1 MWGLR
6 RVAFSSEVIRALLER
21 STDHRSALKEAY
33 AQLPVTRCR
42 RRTYCCSLL
51 PEMSLLEALSAVQQ
65 LLEMEPEQRLWMNR
79 RLIRYFFLNPVEILL
94 CPFLEGKNC
103 LIYQNRFFGC
113 RAYGLWSEDH
123 YRKKAEQ
130 SRQAKTLSQREWQ
143 RLGVSLPQEVVDFHL
158 DYCPYVELEGD
169 ALVDDKLLLQ
179 TSDRIE
185 AISGQLLPWH
195 DKFHQEYFSDLS
207 FLLASISLGLQR
219 AVQLKF
225 EIVRHT
231 LSTGKKERVDRMVDK
246 LDDSLANLIV

>member
-1 MWGLR
+1 M
-6 RVAFSSEVIRALLER
+6 VFSSEVILALLGR
-21 STDHRSALKEAY
+21 STEHRSALEEAY
-33 AQLPVTRCR
+33 TQLPSTRCR

-65 LLEMEPEQRLWMNR
+65 LLEMKPEQRLWMNR
-79 RLIRYFFLNPVEILL
+79 RLIRYFFLNPVEILS
-94 CPFLEGKNC
+94 CPFLEGNSC
-103 LIYQNRFFGC
+103 LIYNKRFFGC
-113 RAYGLWSEDH
+113 RTYGLWSEEH

-169 ALVDDKLLLQ
+169 ASVEDELLLQ

-185 AISGQLLPWH
+185 SISGQLLPWH

-207 FLLASISLGLQR
+207 FLLASISLGLRR

-225 EIVRHT
+225 ETVRYI
-231 LSTGKKERVDRMVDK
+231 LSTGNKERVDRIVDK
-246 LDDSLANLIV
+246 LDDSLANLIG